1 MPREIYQSNSLI
13 VNSEPY
19 PSAQVEV
26 YNGGSMRCRKVYSN
40 IYSSTEFV
48 MVVITVDGSQLTLYK
63 NGVSQSSE
71 SCAYKMGATSDILYI
86 GRNHFGGTVKSFAY
100 WDRTLTA
107 SEISALQTTGMN
119 C

>member
-1 MPREIYQSNSLI
+1 
-13 VNSEPY
+13 
-19 PSAQVEV
+19 
-26 YNGGSMRCRKVYSN
+26 MRCRKVYSN

-63 NGVSQSSE
+63 NGVSQGSE
-71 SCAYKMGATSDILYI
+71 SCAYKMGATSDVLYI

-107 SEISALQTTGMN
+107 SEISALETTRMN